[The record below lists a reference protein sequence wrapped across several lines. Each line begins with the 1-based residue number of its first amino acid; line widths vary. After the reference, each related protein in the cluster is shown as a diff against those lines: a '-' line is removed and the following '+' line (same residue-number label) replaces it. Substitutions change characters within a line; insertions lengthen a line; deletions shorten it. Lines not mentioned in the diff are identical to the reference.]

1 MLDELG
7 AVAGAQ
13 SRATIPASSAVVS
26 SISSGGQAAYA
37 SDPSTSISQYM
48 AYKNS
53 SDKYDAGTSV
63 LVSLETDEVAS
74 VEYWLYLEGCDEQCF
89 NPVQNKDAGL
99 MLALL
104 EWMNHRRESKMKQA
118 FRNWFCVSQQS
129 QRFFQLTAATYAWFT
144 SNQAVSTTRA
154 SARTAEESLELQI
167 SSDGSTFSNASPVS
181 IAQVNQTSLT
191 NLLPV
196 STADLT
202 NFVYAPSTVS
212 DMAVTFE
219 PVTDEQYYYHGRI
232 YLRALAQGLSS
243 DTTLSLYLDQ
253 TDGLLGKDVNGT
265 LLNAARLGLVFNN
278 DYSSSVILRLSDSQ
292 NASSQQVFNTVVGG
306 VTLGFGQ
313 VLSWNKSGVQ
323 AVADPSVL
331 VTDYTV
337 SFSASDMSVPQK
349 PLCVMNLN
357 QIYTVDVYFYL
368 EGCDPDCSESITHNE
383 ADLYLAFYG
392 ISGRKGDR

>member
-1 MLDELG
+1 
-7 AVAGAQ
+7 
-13 SRATIPASSAVVS
+13 
-26 SISSGGQAAYA
+26 
-37 SDPSTSISQYM
+37 
-48 AYKNS
+48 
-53 SDKYDAGTSV
+53 
-63 LVSLETDEVAS
+63 
-74 VEYWLYLEGCDEQCF
+74 
-89 NPVQNKDAGL
+89 
-99 MLALL
+99 
-104 EWMNHRRESKMKQA
+104 MKQA
-118 FRNWFCVSQQS
+118 FRNWFLCVTAIAALLS
-129 QRFFQLTAATYAWFT
+129 LTAATYAWFT

-167 SSDGSTFSNASPVS
+167 SSDGSTFSNASSVA
-181 IAQVNQTSLT
+181 IAQVNKTSLT

-212 DMAVTFE
+212 DMAVNFE
-219 PVTDEQYYYHGRI
+219 QVTDEQYYYHGRI

-292 NASSQQVFNTVVGG
+292 NAPSQQAFNTVVGG
-306 VTLGFGQ
+306 VTLGYGQ

-337 SFSASDMSVPQK
+337 SFGASDMSVPQK

>member
-1 MLDELG
+1 
-7 AVAGAQ
+7 
-13 SRATIPASSAVVS
+13 
-26 SISSGGQAAYA
+26 
-37 SDPSTSISQYM
+37 
-48 AYKNS
+48 
-53 SDKYDAGTSV
+53 
-63 LVSLETDEVAS
+63 
-74 VEYWLYLEGCDEQCF
+74 
-89 NPVQNKDAGL
+89 
-99 MLALL
+99 
-104 EWMNHRRESKMKQA
+104 MKHA
-118 FRNWFCVSQQS
+118 FRIWFLGITTIAAFLS
-129 QRFFQLTAATYAWFT
+129 FTAATYAWFT

-154 SARTAEESLELQI
+154 AARTGEESLELQI
-167 SSDGSTFSNASPVS
+167 SSDGSTFSNVS
-181 IAQVNQTSLT
+181 SVAIAQVNQTSLT

-196 STADLT
+196 STADLST
-202 NFVYAPSTVS
+202 FVYAPSTVS

-278 DYSSSVILRLSDSQ
+278 DPSSAVILRLSDSQ
-292 NASSQQVFNTVVGG
+292 NAPSQQVFNTVVGG
-306 VTLGFGQ
+306 VTLGFDQ

-337 SFSASDMSVPQK
+337 SFGTSDMSVPQK

-368 EGCDPDCSESITHNE
+368 EGCDPDCSDAITHNE

-392 ISGRKGDR
+392 ISGREGDR

>member
-1 MLDELG
+1 MHPGGRFLCLRTVQKGKPSLLLLQVDVVGQTSDVQRGQLGLDQRAGVFQELLG
-7 AVAGAQ
+7 HLGVVFVHPAQ
-13 SRATIPASSAVVS
+13 R
-26 SISSGGQAAYA
+26 
-37 SDPSTSISQYM
+37 
-48 AYKNS
+48 
-53 SDKYDAGTSV
+53 
-63 LVSLETDEVAS
+63 
-74 VEYWLYLEGCDEQCF
+74 YLLLKVCH
-89 NPVQNKDAGL
+89 
-99 MLALL
+99 LA
-104 EWMNHRRESKMKQA
+104 
-118 FRNWFCVSQQS
+118 
-129 QRFFQLTAATYAWFT
+129 
-144 SNQAVSTTRA
+144 
-154 SARTAEESLELQI
+154 
-167 SSDGSTFSNASPVS
+167 DGVHVS

-202 NFVYAPSTVS
+202 NFVYSPSTVS

-278 DYSSSVILRLSDSQ
+278 DYTSSVILRLSESQ
-292 NASSQQVFNTVVGG
+292 NASGQQIFNTVVGG
-306 VTLGFGQ
+306 VTLGANQ
-313 VLSWNKSGVQ
+313 VLSWNGSSVF
-323 AVADPSVL
+323 AVADPSVQIA
-331 VTDYTV
+331 DYTV
-337 SFSASDMSVPQK
+337 TFGASDMSVPQR

-368 EGCDPDCSESITHNE
+368 EGCDPDCSDAITHNE

-392 ISGRKGDR
+392 ISGREGGQ

>member
-1 MLDELG
+1 
-7 AVAGAQ
+7 
-13 SRATIPASSAVVS
+13 
-26 SISSGGQAAYA
+26 
-37 SDPSTSISQYM
+37 
-48 AYKNS
+48 
-53 SDKYDAGTSV
+53 
-63 LVSLETDEVAS
+63 
-74 VEYWLYLEGCDEQCF
+74 
-89 NPVQNKDAGL
+89 
-99 MLALL
+99 
-104 EWMNHRRESKMKQA
+104 MKQA
-118 FRNWFCVSQQS
+118 FRNWFLCVTAIAALLS
-129 QRFFQLTAATYAWFT
+129 LTAATYAWFT
-144 SNQAVSTTRA
+144 SNQAVSTTMA

-202 NFVYAPSTVS
+202 NFIYAPSTVS

-243 DTTLSLYLDQ
+243 DTTLSLYFDQ

-278 DYSSSVILRLSDSQ
+278 DYTSSVILRLSESQ
-292 NASSQQVFNTVVGG
+292 NASGQQIFNTVVGG
-306 VTLGFGQ
+306 VTLGANQ
-313 VLSWNKSGVQ
+313 VLSWNGSSVF
-323 AVADPSVL
+323 AVADPSVQIA
-331 VTDYTV
+331 DYTV
-337 SFSASDMSVPQK
+337 TFGASDMSVPQR

-357 QIYTVDVYFYL
+357 QIYPVDVYFYL
-368 EGCDPDCSESITHNE
+368 EGCDPDCSDAITHNE

-392 ISGRKGDR
+392 ISGREGDR

>member
-1 MLDELG
+1 MKHAFRTWFL
-7 AVAGAQ
+7 
-13 SRATIPASSAVVS
+13 SITTIA
-26 SISSGGQAAYA
+26 
-37 SDPSTSISQYM
+37 
-48 AYKNS
+48 
-53 SDKYDAGTSV
+53 
-63 LVSLETDEVAS
+63 
-74 VEYWLYLEGCDEQCF
+74 
-89 NPVQNKDAGL
+89 
-99 MLALL
+99 ALL
-104 EWMNHRRESKMKQA
+104 S
-118 FRNWFCVSQQS
+118 F
-129 QRFFQLTAATYAWFT
+129 TAATYAWFT

-154 SARTAEESLELQI
+154 SARTGEESLQLQI
-167 SSDGSTFSNASPVS
+167 SSDGSTFSNVS
-181 IAQVNQTSLT
+181 SVAIAQVNQTSLT

-219 PVTDEQYYYHGRI
+219 PVTDENYYYHGRI

-253 TDGLLGKDVNGT
+253 TDGLLGTDVNGT
-265 LLNAARLGLVFNN
+265 LLNAARLGLVFNG
-278 DYSSSVILRLSDSQ
+278 DSSSAVILRLSESQ

-306 VTLGFGQ
+306 VTLGAGQ
-313 VLSWNKSGVQ
+313 VLSWNGSGVQ
-323 AVADPSVL
+323 AVADPSVP

-337 SFSASDMSVPQK
+337 SFGASDMSVPSK

-368 EGCDPDCSESITHNE
+368 EGCDPDCSEAITHNE

-392 ISGRKGDR
+392 ISGQKGGH